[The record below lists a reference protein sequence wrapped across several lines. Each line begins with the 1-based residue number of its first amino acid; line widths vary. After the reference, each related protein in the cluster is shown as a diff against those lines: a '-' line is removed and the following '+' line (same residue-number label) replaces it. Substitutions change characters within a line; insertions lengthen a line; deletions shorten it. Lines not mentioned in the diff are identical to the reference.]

1 MGLIIKSTSP
11 RVPPFSSIFAMIGWK
26 NSWHFRHTWV
36 KWFDPH
42 FSNLFYPIK
51 NNIKQFPSLEYHRF
65 FGVSMSWTLLLKL
78 NKTKPNGAFF
88 GPHFCQMIFTFK
100 MASFWVATRKPM
112 DLVLRVPA
120 QGYHHFPYDRN
131 NHVNHLEVEQKRSSL
146 GPFEELEGLVS

>member
-1 MGLIIKSTSP
+1 MGLIIKGTIP

-36 KWFDPH
+36 KWFDPN

-112 DLVLRVPA
+112 DLFEWTLSWMARYLYMYSPCK
-120 QGYHHFPYDRN
+120 
-131 NHVNHLEVEQKRSSL
+131 QKMTKYSTACMASIH
-146 GPFEELEGLVS
+146 